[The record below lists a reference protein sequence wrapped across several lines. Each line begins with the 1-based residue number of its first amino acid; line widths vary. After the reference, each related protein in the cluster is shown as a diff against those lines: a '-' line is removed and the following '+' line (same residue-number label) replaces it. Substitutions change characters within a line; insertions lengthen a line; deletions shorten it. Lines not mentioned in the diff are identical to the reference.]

1 MGSVTSSNNDKQ
13 FDTLRKKYFKSI
25 NQIIHQHYE
34 NCITQKRL
42 NSNMSICLENKYFD
56 EIYSSEESQSNNY
69 VYWLQYLYDYLSVDL
84 RNKEW
89 AQEMLV
95 LLEEEQFLS
104 GNKYLS
110 QFFYKDFYLS
120 SEPNCMRDPKND
132 TSVNNDIYEEPS
144 LELRTS
150 INNSNLN
157 MMRALG
163 GSIGPNAIIDD
174 DNDNE
179 INISVNEAADSDSKY
194 KSYRNKVKKYI
205 EIFKQHITYKDHPIN
220 KVIQIFEK
228 TWVKYIKK
236 NIERINN
243 NDQSLEDKA
252 YANNLIDNLTREFQ
266 NFIIKVQI
274 CLKLFYCRAIN
285 YQCFINEKDELMNLI
300 TTLFFKT
307 GKIYETTF
315 ELLKIKLSDEIEDMN
330 NKYKELCNITP
341 QQLGIKKQF
350 CLNEVTLSLQESILE
365 KEEKKIEENL
375 NKENDGKKSENNIDF
390 NNNGVAHIYFND
402 DQADKK
408 KIEEQLKKIREM
420 KKIFPKN
427 FTFSSNN
434 IKVDIDF
441 NRDDNNL
448 LPESIL
454 NKQSYITEEGIFNS
468 ILPKSRQGTLDIDLE
483 FSKPLYD
490 NRITYAPPN
499 LISTSDITT
508 STNNIL
514 FTETNKDNIRELE
527 NVSQENEIIRDNN
540 NEGRKTVA
548 PFNFIKVFN
557 FVKFTKVPNNKSN
570 IRYPYETAI
579 HLLKQIEK
587 YKAPFEKMLIFA
599 NLGNEITN
607 CVNDFWKDMEDFI
620 KNDLLGIEA
629 EQLMTIF
636 IFILLKTQINDMLV
650 HCKLIQLFTTS
661 VIKSSMV
668 GYYYSNAEASV
679 QYIQRLKNVKEL
691 LKGNI
696 DVFNENNNNIENNDE

>member
-1 MGSVTSSNNDKQ
+1 MGSLISSKEDRE

-25 NQIIHQHYE
+25 NQVIHQHYD
-34 NCITQKRL
+34 NCISQKRL
-42 NSNMSICLENKYFD
+42 NSNMSICLESKYFD
-56 EIYSSEESQSNNY
+56 EIYSSDEIQNY
-69 VYWLQYLYDYLSVDL
+69 TYIYWLEYLYNYLSIDL
-84 RNKEW
+84 REKEW

-95 LLEEEQFLS
+95 YLEEEQFLS
-104 GNKYLS
+104 ENKYLS
-110 QFFYKDFYLS
+110 QFFYIYFFMS
-120 SEPNCMRDPKND
+120 SEPNCMKDPKND

-174 DNDNE
+174 GNDND
-179 INISVNEAADSDSKY
+179 INLSLNEAVDSDAKY

-243 NDQSLEDKA
+243 NEQSLEEKA
-252 YANNLIDNLTREFQ
+252 YTNNLIDNLTREFQ

-274 CLKLFYCRAIN
+274 CLKLFYCRAVN
-285 YQCFINEKDELMNLI
+285 YACFVNEKDELMNLI

-315 ELLKIKLSDEIEDMN
+315 ELLKIKLRDEIDDMN
-330 NKYKELCNITP
+330 NKYKELINITP

-350 CLNEVTLSLQESILE
+350 CLNEVTLNLQESILE
-365 KEEKKIEENL
+365 KELKQIEENIK
-375 NKENDGKKSENNIDF
+375 KEKEGKKDNNFDF
-390 NNNGVAHIYFND
+390 NNNGDAHIYFND

-408 KIEEQLKKIREM
+408 KIEEKLIKIRQM
-420 KKIFPKN
+420 KNAFPKN

-448 LPESIL
+448 LPESIF
-454 NKQSYITEEGIFNS
+454 NKQSYINEEGVLNS
-468 ILPKSRQGTLDIDLE
+468 ILPKNRQNTIDLD
-483 FSKPLYD
+483 YD
-490 NRITYAPPN
+490 YPNTNMDKRITYAPN
-499 LISTSDITT
+499 IIN
-508 STNNIL
+508 TNNISTTL
-514 FTETNKDNIRELE
+514 LSVSDNNKDIIREME
-527 NVSQENEIIRDNN
+527 NVSQENEIIRDNTTTEN
-540 NEGRKTVA
+540 RKTIA

-557 FVKFTKVPNNKSN
+557 CVKFTKDPNNTSN

-650 HCKLIQLFTTS
+650 HCKMIQLFTTS

-679 QYIQRLKNVKEL
+679 SYIQKLKNVQEL

-696 DVFNENNNNIENNDE
+696 DVFNDNNNDG

>member
-1 MGSVTSSNNDKQ
+1 MGSIISSKNDKQ
-13 FDTLRKKYFKSI
+13 FDSLKKKYFNSI
-25 NQIIHQHYE
+25 NQIVQQHYD
-34 NCITQKRL
+34 NCVTPKRL
-42 NSNMSICLENKYFD
+42 NTNMSICFDNKYFD
-56 EIYSSEESQSNNY
+56 EIYSTEEVQNNTY
-69 VYWLQYLYDYLSVDL
+69 IYWLQYLYNYLSIDL
-84 RNKEW
+84 RDKEW
-89 AQEMLV
+89 AQEMLIF
-95 LLEEEQFLS
+95 LEKEQFLS
-104 GNKYLS
+104 ENKYLS
-110 QFFYKDFYLS
+110 HFFYKEFFMN
-120 SEPNCMRDPKND
+120 SEPSCMRDPKND
-132 TSVNNDIYEEPS
+132 ISINNDIYEEPS

-174 DNDNE
+174 GNDND
-179 INISVNEAADSDSKY
+179 INISINEAVDSDSKY

-205 EIFKQHITYKDHPIN
+205 EIFRQHITYKDHPIN
-220 KVIQIFEK
+220 KVIQLFEK

-236 NIERINN
+236 QLDRISNK
-243 NDQSLEDKA
+243 DQSLEEKA
-252 YANNLIDNLTREFQ
+252 FANNLIDNLTREFQ

-285 YQCFINEKDELMNLI
+285 YSCFVNEKDELMNLI

-315 ELLKIKLSDEIEDMN
+315 ELLKIKLSDEIDDMN
-330 NKYKELCNITP
+330 NKYKELINITP

-350 CLNEVTLSLQESILE
+350 CLNEVTLNFQESILE
-365 KEEKKIEENL
+365 KEKKNIEENL
-375 NKENDGKKSENNIDF
+375 KKESEGIKTGHNLDL

-402 DQADKK
+402 DQAEKK
-408 KIEEQLKKIREM
+408 KIEEKLIKIKEM
-420 KKIFPKN
+420 KKFFPKN
-427 FTFSSNN
+427 FSFSSNN
-434 IKVDIDF
+434 VKVDIDF

-448 LPESIL
+448 LPESIF
-454 NKQSYITEEGIFNS
+454 NKPSFINEEGLINS
-468 ILPKSRQGTLDIDLE
+468 ILPKNPQETMDLDYEYQNPNIE
-483 FSKPLYD
+483 K
-490 NRITYAPPN
+490 RITYAPN
-499 LISTSDITT
+499 II
-508 STNNIL
+508 STNNISTNL
-514 FTETNKDNIRELE
+514 VTNDNSKETLREME
-527 NVSQENEIIRDNN
+527 NVSQENEIIRDNTTA
-540 NEGRKTVA
+540 EGRKTIA

-557 FVKFTKVPNNKSN
+557 CVKFTKDPNNTSN

-679 QYIQRLKNVKEL
+679 SYIQKLKNVKEL

-696 DVFNENNNNIENNDE
+696 DVFNDNNNDE

>member
-1 MGSVTSSNNDKQ
+1 MGSIISSKNDKQ
-13 FDTLRKKYFKSI
+13 FNSLKKKYFNSI
-25 NQIIHQHYE
+25 NQIVQQHYD
-34 NCITQKRL
+34 NCVAPKRL
-42 NSNMSICLENKYFD
+42 NTNMSICFDNKYFD
-56 EIYSSEESQSNNY
+56 EIYSTEEVQNNTY
-69 VYWLQYLYDYLSVDL
+69 IYWLQYLYNYLSIDL
-84 RNKEW
+84 RDKEW
-89 AQEMLV
+89 AQEMLIF
-95 LLEEEQFLS
+95 LEKEQFLS
-104 GNKYLS
+104 ENKYLS
-110 QFFYKDFYLS
+110 HFFYKEFFMN
-120 SEPNCMRDPKND
+120 SEPSCMRDPKND
-132 TSVNNDIYEEPS
+132 ISINNDIYEEPS

-174 DNDNE
+174 GNDND
-179 INISVNEAADSDSKY
+179 INISINEAVDSDSKY

-205 EIFKQHITYKDHPIN
+205 EIFRQHITYKDHPIN
-220 KVIQIFEK
+220 KVIQLFEK

-236 NIERINN
+236 QLDRISNK
-243 NDQSLEDKA
+243 DQSLEEKA
-252 YANNLIDNLTREFQ
+252 FANNLIDNLTREFQ

-285 YQCFINEKDELMNLI
+285 YSCFVNEKDELMNLI

-315 ELLKIKLSDEIEDMN
+315 ELLKIKLSDEIDDMN
-330 NKYKELCNITP
+330 NKYKELINITP

-350 CLNEVTLSLQESILE
+350 CLNEVTLNFQESILE
-365 KEEKKIEENL
+365 KEKKNIEENL
-375 NKENDGKKSENNIDF
+375 KKKSEGIKTGHNLDL

-402 DQADKK
+402 DQAEKK
-408 KIEEQLKKIREM
+408 KIEEKLIKIKEM
-420 KKIFPKN
+420 KKFFPKN
-427 FTFSSNN
+427 FSFSSNN
-434 IKVDIDF
+434 VKVDIDF

-448 LPESIL
+448 LPESIF
-454 NKQSYITEEGIFNS
+454 NKPSFINEEGLINS
-468 ILPKSRQGTLDIDLE
+468 ILPKNHQETMDLDYEYQNPNIE
-483 FSKPLYD
+483 K
-490 NRITYAPPN
+490 RITYAPN
-499 LISTSDITT
+499 II
-508 STNNIL
+508 STNNISTNL
-514 FTETNKDNIRELE
+514 VTNDNSKETLREME
-527 NVSQENEIIRDNN
+527 NVSQENEIIRDNTTA
-540 NEGRKTVA
+540 EGRKTIA

-557 FVKFTKVPNNKSN
+557 CVKFTKDPNNTSN

-679 QYIQRLKNVKEL
+679 SYIQKLKNVKEL

-696 DVFNENNNNIENNDE
+696 DVFNDNNNDE

>member
-1 MGSVTSSNNDKQ
+1 MGSIISSKNDKQ
-13 FDTLRKKYFKSI
+13 FNSLKKKYFNSI
-25 NQIIHQHYE
+25 NQIVQQHYD
-34 NCITQKRL
+34 NCVTQKRL
-42 NSNMSICLENKYFD
+42 NTNMSICFDNKYFD
-56 EIYSSEESQSNNY
+56 EIYSTEEVQNNTY
-69 VYWLQYLYDYLSVDL
+69 IYWLQYLYNYLSIDL
-84 RNKEW
+84 RDKEW
-89 AQEMLV
+89 AQEMLIF
-95 LLEEEQFLS
+95 LEKEQFLS
-104 GNKYLS
+104 ENKYLS
-110 QFFYKDFYLS
+110 HFFYKEFFMN
-120 SEPNCMRDPKND
+120 SEPSCMRDPKND
-132 TSVNNDIYEEPS
+132 ISINNDIYEEPS

-174 DNDNE
+174 DNDND
-179 INISVNEAADSDSKY
+179 INISINEAVDSDSKY

-205 EIFKQHITYKDHPIN
+205 EIFRQHITYKDHPIN
-220 KVIQIFEK
+220 KVIQLFEA

-236 NIERINN
+236 QLGRISNK
-243 NDQSLEDKA
+243 DQSLEEKA
-252 YANNLIDNLTREFQ
+252 FANNLIDNLTREFQ

-285 YQCFINEKDELMNLI
+285 YSCFVNEKDELMNLI

-315 ELLKIKLSDEIEDMN
+315 ELLKIKLSDEIDDMN
-330 NKYKELCNITP
+330 NKYKELINITP

-350 CLNEVTLSLQESILE
+350 CLNEVTLNFQESILE
-365 KEEKKIEENL
+365 KEKQNIEENL
-375 NKENDGKKSENNIDF
+375 KKESEGIKTGHNLDL

-402 DQADKK
+402 DQAEKK
-408 KIEEQLKKIREM
+408 KIEEKLIKIKEM
-420 KKIFPKN
+420 KKFFPKN
-427 FTFSSNN
+427 FSFSSNN
-434 IKVDIDF
+434 VKVDIDF

-448 LPESIL
+448 LPESIF
-454 NKQSYITEEGIFNS
+454 NKPSFINEEGLINS
-468 ILPKSRQGTLDIDLE
+468 ILPKNRQERMDLDYEYQNPNIE
-483 FSKPLYD
+483 K
-490 NRITYAPPN
+490 RITFAPN
-499 LISTSDITT
+499 II
-508 STNNIL
+508 STNNISTNL
-514 FTETNKDNIRELE
+514 VTNDNCKETLREME
-527 NVSQENEIIRDNN
+527 NVSQENEIIRDNTTA
-540 NEGRKTVA
+540 EGRKTIA

-557 FVKFTKVPNNKSN
+557 CVKFTKDPNNTSN

-679 QYIQRLKNVKEL
+679 SYIQKLKNVKEL

-696 DVFNENNNNIENNDE
+696 DVFNDNNNDE

>member
-1 MGSVTSSNNDKQ
+1 MGSIISSKNDKQ
-13 FDTLRKKYFKSI
+13 FNSLKKKYFNSI
-25 NQIIHQHYE
+25 NQIVQQHYD
-34 NCITQKRL
+34 NCVAPKRL
-42 NSNMSICLENKYFD
+42 NTNMSICFDNKYFD
-56 EIYSSEESQSNNY
+56 EIYSTEEVQNNTY
-69 VYWLQYLYDYLSVDL
+69 IYWLQYLYNYLSIDL
-84 RNKEW
+84 RDKEW
-89 AQEMLV
+89 AQEMLIF
-95 LLEEEQFLS
+95 LEKEQFLS
-104 GNKYLS
+104 ENKYLS
-110 QFFYKDFYLS
+110 HFFYKEFFMN
-120 SEPNCMRDPKND
+120 SEPSCMRDPKND
-132 TSVNNDIYEEPS
+132 ISINNDIYEEPS

-174 DNDNE
+174 GNDND
-179 INISVNEAADSDSKY
+179 INISINEAVDSDSKY

-205 EIFKQHITYKDHPIN
+205 EIFRQHITYKDHPIN
-220 KVIQIFEK
+220 KVIQLFEA

-236 NIERINN
+236 QLGRISNK
-243 NDQSLEDKA
+243 DQSLEEKA
-252 YANNLIDNLTREFQ
+252 FANNLIDNLTREFQ

-285 YQCFINEKDELMNLI
+285 YSCFVNEKDELMNLI

-315 ELLKIKLSDEIEDMN
+315 ELLKIKLSDEIDDMN
-330 NKYKELCNITP
+330 NKYKELINITP

-350 CLNEVTLSLQESILE
+350 CLNEVTLNFQESILE
-365 KEEKKIEENL
+365 KEKQNIEENL
-375 NKENDGKKSENNIDF
+375 KKESEGIKTGHNLDL

-402 DQADKK
+402 DQAEKK
-408 KIEEQLKKIREM
+408 KIEEKLIKIKEM
-420 KKIFPKN
+420 KKFFPKN
-427 FTFSSNN
+427 FSFSSNN
-434 IKVDIDF
+434 VKVDIDF

-448 LPESIL
+448 LPESIF
-454 NKQSYITEEGIFNS
+454 NKPSFINEEGLINS
-468 ILPKSRQGTLDIDLE
+468 ILPKNRQERMDLDYE
-483 FSKPLYD
+483 FQNPNIEK
-490 NRITYAPPN
+490 RITFEPN
-499 LISTSDITT
+499 II
-508 STNNIL
+508 STNNISTNL
-514 FTETNKDNIRELE
+514 VTNDNCKETLREME
-527 NVSQENEIIRDNN
+527 NVSQENEIIRDNTTA
-540 NEGRKTVA
+540 EGRKTIA

-557 FVKFTKVPNNKSN
+557 CVKFTKDPNNTSN

-679 QYIQRLKNVKEL
+679 SYIQKLKNVKEL

-696 DVFNENNNNIENNDE
+696 DVFNDNNNDE

>member
-1 MGSVTSSNNDKQ
+1 MGSIISSKNDKQ
-13 FDTLRKKYFKSI
+13 FNSLKKKYFNSI
-25 NQIIHQHYE
+25 NQIVQQHYD
-34 NCITQKRL
+34 NCVAPKRL
-42 NSNMSICLENKYFD
+42 NTNMSICFDNKYFD
-56 EIYSSEESQSNNY
+56 EIYSTEEVQNNTY
-69 VYWLQYLYDYLSVDL
+69 IYWLQYLYNYLSIDL
-84 RNKEW
+84 RDKEW
-89 AQEMLV
+89 AQEMLIF
-95 LLEEEQFLS
+95 LEKEQFLS
-104 GNKYLS
+104 ENKYLS
-110 QFFYKDFYLS
+110 HFFYKEFFMN
-120 SEPNCMRDPKND
+120 SEPSCMRDPKND
-132 TSVNNDIYEEPS
+132 ISINNDIYEEPS

-174 DNDNE
+174 DNDND
-179 INISVNEAADSDSKY
+179 INISINEAVDSDSKY

-205 EIFKQHITYKDHPIN
+205 EIFRQHITYKDHPIN
-220 KVIQIFEK
+220 KVIQLFEA

-236 NIERINN
+236 QLGRISNK
-243 NDQSLEDKA
+243 DQSLEEKA
-252 YANNLIDNLTREFQ
+252 FANNLIDNLTREFQ

-285 YQCFINEKDELMNLI
+285 YSCFVNEKDELMNLI

-315 ELLKIKLSDEIEDMN
+315 ELLKIKLSDEIDDMN
-330 NKYKELCNITP
+330 NKYKELINITP

-350 CLNEVTLSLQESILE
+350 CLNEVTLNFQESILE
-365 KEEKKIEENL
+365 KEKKNIEENL
-375 NKENDGKKSENNIDF
+375 KKESKGIKTGHNLDLNS
-390 NNNGVAHIYFND
+390 NGVAHIYFND
-402 DQADKK
+402 DQAEKK
-408 KIEEQLKKIREM
+408 KIEEKLIKIKEM
-420 KKIFPKN
+420 KKFFPKN
-427 FTFSSNN
+427 FSFSSNN
-434 IKVDIDF
+434 VKVDIDF

-448 LPESIL
+448 LPESIF
-454 NKQSYITEEGIFNS
+454 NKPSFINEEGLINS
-468 ILPKSRQGTLDIDLE
+468 ILPKNRQERMDLDYE
-483 FSKPLYD
+483 FQNPNIEK
-490 NRITYAPPN
+490 RITFAPN
-499 LISTSDITT
+499 II
-508 STNNIL
+508 STNNISTNL
-514 FTETNKDNIRELE
+514 VTNDNSKETLREME
-527 NVSQENEIIRDNN
+527 NVSQENEIIRDNTTA
-540 NEGRKTVA
+540 EGRKTIA

-557 FVKFTKVPNNKSN
+557 CVKFTKDPNNTSN

-679 QYIQRLKNVKEL
+679 SYIQKLKNVKEL

-696 DVFNENNNNIENNDE
+696 DVFNDNNNDE

>member
-1 MGSVTSSNNDKQ
+1 MGSIISSKNDKQ
-13 FDTLRKKYFKSI
+13 FDSLKKKYFNSMNKI
-25 NQIIHQHYE
+25 VQRHYD
-34 NCITQKRL
+34 NCVAPKRL
-42 NSNMSICLENKYFD
+42 NTNMSICFDNKYFD
-56 EIYSSEESQSNNY
+56 EIYSTEEVQNNTY
-69 VYWLQYLYDYLSVDL
+69 IYWLQYLYNYLSIDL
-84 RNKEW
+84 RDKEW
-89 AQEMLV
+89 AQEMLI

-104 GNKYLS
+104 ENKYLS
-110 QFFYKDFYLS
+110 HFFYKEFFMS
-120 SEPNCMRDPKND
+120 SEPNCMKDPKND
-132 TSVNNDIYEEPS
+132 ISINNDIYEEPS

-174 DNDNE
+174 GNDNDVNVT
-179 INISVNEAADSDSKY
+179 INEAVDSDSKY
-194 KSYRNKVKKYI
+194 KSYRKKVKKYI
-205 EIFKQHITYKDHPIN
+205 EIFRQHITYKDHPIN
-220 KVIQIFEK
+220 KVIQLFEA

-236 NIERINN
+236 QLGRISNK
-243 NDQSLEDKA
+243 DQSLEEKA
-252 YANNLIDNLTREFQ
+252 FANNLIDNLTREFQ

-285 YQCFINEKDELMNLI
+285 YSCFVNEKDELMNLI

-315 ELLKIKLSDEIEDMN
+315 ELLKIKLSDEIDDMN
-330 NKYKELCNITP
+330 NKYKELINITP

-350 CLNEVTLSLQESILE
+350 CLNEVTLNFQESILE
-365 KEEKKIEENL
+365 KEKKNIEENL
-375 NKENDGKKSENNIDF
+375 KKESEGIKTGHNLDLG
-390 NNNGVAHIYFND
+390 NNGVAHIYFND
-402 DQADKK
+402 DEAEEK
-408 KIEEQLKKIREM
+408 KIEEKLIKIKEM
-420 KKIFPKN
+420 KKFFPKN

-434 IKVDIDF
+434 VKVDIDF

-448 LPESIL
+448 LLPESIL
-454 NKQSYITEEGIFNS
+454 YNPSFMNEEGLMNS
-468 ILPKSRQGTLDIDLE
+468 IFPKNRQEKVDLDYE
-483 FSKPLYD
+483 FQNPNIEK
-490 NRITYAPPN
+490 RITFAPN
-499 LISTSDITT
+499 KI
-508 STNNIL
+508 STNNISTNL
-514 FTETNKDNIRELE
+514 VNNDNSKETLREME
-527 NVSQENEIIRDNN
+527 NVSQENEIIRDNTTA
-540 NEGRKTVA
+540 EGRKTIA

-557 FVKFTKVPNNKSN
+557 CVKFTKDPNNTSN

-587 YKAPFEKMLIFA
+587 YKTPFEKMLIFA

-679 QYIQRLKNVKEL
+679 SYIQKLKNVKEL

-696 DVFNENNNNIENNDE
+696 DVFNDNNNDE